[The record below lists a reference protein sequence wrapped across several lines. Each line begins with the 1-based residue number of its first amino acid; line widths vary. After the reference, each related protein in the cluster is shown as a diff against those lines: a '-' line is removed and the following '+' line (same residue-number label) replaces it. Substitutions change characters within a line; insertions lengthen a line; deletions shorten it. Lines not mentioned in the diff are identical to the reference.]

1 MARFRDLLG
10 CNSRKEKKWGEA
22 AVGANDL
29 NVSEITGIFKESLNV
44 QPSLKAIS
52 GIFKNKRFRSKVNY
66 SPSFQ
71 RNYVWDES
79 KATYFIESI
88 VLGTE
93 IPPLVLFK
101 DGEGYEVIDG
111 RQRYETILRFMD
123 DKFALHPD
131 SLKRLDWLSGHKYS
145 DLSDDVQNAFDDTK
159 LRLLTFSV
167 VNEPTMTGPQKDKVK
182 REIFNRYN
190 SGITSLKPDEVERAE
205 FESDKGTSY
214 FYRPL
219 TSDSL
224 FLEQCEKLFGN
235 PKGGKKEVRDRSNA
249 LLSRIRTLLVMP
261 YVPIRSYAY
270 GKRADI
276 VACYYF
282 EKIAKQQPEPLFEMF
297 CERVS
302 LLKQFQ
308 DRLDEKSVLK
318 GNRLVNEVLFWAFCI
333 VAKKTGLKCNIELS
347 DVTRFLRDADQNEKI
362 WTDVPSGYWGME
374 KAFASS
380 GSHFGKAIIA
390 RYSLMAKCISEL
402 SGIDFSKSL
411 DDRDGFREVF
421 SQKRRNGM
429 NDPLRLTKPD
439 PYSES
444 IDDVLEKIAKN
455 RFLIR
460 PAYQRSEVCDT
471 SKASYLIES
480 IMLGIKI
487 PPIFVF
493 KRNNNVF
500 EVVDGQQ
507 RLLSII
513 GFLGRCFIDERGEE
527 CRSRKNGFAL
537 KRLRILSELNG
548 FTCERLQEEYPGY
561 YEKILD
567 FSIDVIEISES
578 LNPSFSPIDLFRRLN
593 EKPYP
598 IKSNSFEMWNSY
610 IDRRIADRAKEIVSC
625 NPGAFFLKKNNRM
638 KNEEL
643 VTILAYSAYRS
654 WRENREICDCFAI
667 YVREGKAH
675 VRVKDRNNVTKVI
688 DAASE
693 SDVARFLEALDLVS
707 DFLEKLR
714 FLVGAD
720 FEELNRLV
728 SLEPNLRK
736 SRLTNKEAYIL
747 WILLVSADLNGMKK
761 RGPEIVEFV
770 HRVFESIREVD
781 SGFDLVAFFEQR
793 ASELEA
799 SCSNV

>member
-1 MARFRDLLG
+1 MGAYDL
-10 CNSRKEKKWGEA
+10 
-22 AVGANDL
+22 D
-29 NVSEITGIFKESLNV
+29 VSEITGIFKESLNI

-52 GIFKNKRFRSKVNY
+52 SIFKNERYRAKVNY

-101 DGEGYEVIDG
+101 DGESYEVIDG
-111 RQRYETILRFMD
+111 RQRYETILRFMGD
-123 DKFALHPD
+123 EIALRPD
-131 SLKRLDWLSGHKYS
+131 GLKRLDWLSGFRYS
-145 DLSDDVQNAFDDTK
+145 DLSNDVRDAFDDTK
-159 LRLLTFSV
+159 LRLITFTV
-167 VNEPTMTGPQKDKVK
+167 VNEPSMTSAQKDKVK

-190 SGITSLKPDEVERAE
+190 SGITSLKQEEIERAE
-205 FESDKGTSY
+205 FESDEVTGY
-214 FYRPL
+214 FYRRL
-219 TSDSL
+219 TCDL
-224 FLEQCEKLFGN
+224 AFLEQCEKLFGN
-235 PKGGKKEVRDRSNA
+235 PKGQKKEMRDRANV

-276 VACYYF
+276 VACYYS
-282 EKIAKQQPEPLFEMF
+282 EIISKQQPELLFDMF
-297 CERVS
+297 CDRVS
-302 LLKQFQ
+302 LLRQFQ
-308 DRLDEKSVLK
+308 NQLDEKSILK
-318 GNRLVNEVLFWAFCI
+318 GNRLINEVLFWVFCI
-333 VAKKTGLKCNIELS
+333 VAEKTGSECDIKS
-347 DVTRFLRDADQNEKI
+347 GDVARALCGADRNEKI
-362 WTDVPSGYWGME
+362 WNDIPSGYRGLE
-374 KAFASS
+374 KVFASS
-380 GSHFGKAIIA
+380 GSHFSKAVVA
-390 RYSLMAKCISEL
+390 RYCLTAKCISEL
-402 SGIDFSKSL
+402 TGVDFSENL
-411 DDRDGFREVF
+411 DDRDGFRDIF
-421 SQKRRNGM
+421 SRKRQTGSS
-429 NDPLRLTKPD
+429 DPLRLSKPD

-444 IDDVLEKIAKN
+444 IDDILAKIAKN

-460 PAYQRSEVCDT
+460 PAYQRSEVCDI

-493 KRNNNVF
+493 KRNSNVS

-513 GFLGRCFIDERGEE
+513 GFLGRSFIDESGDE
-527 CRSRKNGFAL
+527 CRSRKDGFAL
-537 KRLRILSELNG
+537 RRLRILDELNG
-548 FTCERLQEEYPGY
+548 FTCERLQKECPEY

-567 FSIDVIEISES
+567 FNIEVIEISES
-578 LNPSFSPIDLFRRLN
+578 LNPSFNPIDLFRRLN

-598 IKSNSFEMWNSY
+598 IKPDSFEMWNSY
-610 IDRRIADRAKEIVSC
+610 IDRSIADKAKGIVSC
-625 NPGAFFLKKNNRM
+625 NPGAFFTKKNNRM

-654 WRENREICDCFAI
+654 WKEDREICDCFAI

-693 SDVARFLEALDLVS
+693 SDTGRFLEALDLVN
-707 DFLEKLR
+707 DFLGKLR
-714 FLVGAD
+714 FLVGDD
-720 FEELNRLV
+720 FVELNRLV
-728 SLEPNLRK
+728 SFEPNLRK

-747 WILLVSADLNGMKK
+747 WILLASADFNGMKK
-761 RGPEIVEFV
+761 RRLEIVEFV
-770 HRVFESIREVD
+770 HCVFESIREVN
-781 SGFDLVAFFEQR
+781 SGFDLVAFFEQK
-793 ASELEA
+793 AVELEA
-799 SCSNV
+799 SCSNA